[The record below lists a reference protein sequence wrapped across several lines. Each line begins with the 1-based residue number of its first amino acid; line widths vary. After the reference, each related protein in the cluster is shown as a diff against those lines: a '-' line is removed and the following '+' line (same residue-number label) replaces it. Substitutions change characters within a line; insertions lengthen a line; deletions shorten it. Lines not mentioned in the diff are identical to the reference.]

1 MRWAYTNDLVIDNF
15 GLGSYRLVNDL
26 IEVYLL
32 GDVLDDVKL
41 RSKTLHLMSEEFL
54 ESYRFPHPIQ
64 CHLVWDRT
72 APNSSLRKYVV
83 DHFVTIVS
91 PEVFKNKIAEYPADM
106 VAQVAITFMER
117 RPGKGPG
124 LTNVEAL
131 EERLETYM
139 EVDDDA

>member
-1 MRWAYTNDLVIDNF
+1 
-15 GLGSYRLVNDL
+15 
-26 IEVYLL
+26 
-32 GDVLDDVKL
+32 
-41 RSKTLHLMSEEFL
+41 
-54 ESYRFPHPIQ
+54 
-64 CHLVWDRT
+64 
-72 APNSSLRKYVV
+72 
-83 DHFVTIVS
+83 
-91 PEVFKNKIAEYPADM
+91 VFKNKIAEYPADM